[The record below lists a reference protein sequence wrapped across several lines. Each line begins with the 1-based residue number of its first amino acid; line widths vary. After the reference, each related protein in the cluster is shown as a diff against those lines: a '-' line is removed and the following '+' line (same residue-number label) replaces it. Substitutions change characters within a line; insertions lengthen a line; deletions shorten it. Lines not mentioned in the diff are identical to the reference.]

1 MKNIPSGHLRY
12 RLLTLSFILCLM
24 LPRLMVQP
32 RHILAAHS
40 QNPEKIA
47 PPQSLAENEVALNP
61 GEKHTHSFT
70 LQASDY
76 LELSVKQR
84 GMDVILRL
92 LGTDGTVIQEVNKS
106 TGLQG
111 TEVLRVIVNQ
121 AGTYVLEVASVK
133 KTGQAGTYLLE
144 AQPPRTA
151 TERDRATIELEGLHT
166 QFEKLRQAGKLD
178 DALPLVTQTLEK
190 SEAAFGPEHRLVA
203 ISLNHFGLY
212 AQAKNDFSQAESF
225 FLRALAIYEKILGPE
240 SLAVTDPLDNLG
252 NLYRRKAEYAKAE
265 PLYLRSLAIKEK
277 QLGPDHQSVAQTLHN
292 LANFYRDKADYTS
305 AEPLYLRSLALFE
318 KLQGPE
324 HPSVATS
331 LMSLGNLYQLTGKYT
346 TAEPLYLRALAML
359 EKSLGPDHLS
369 VATTLNNLA
378 GLYQNKGDFAKAEAL
393 HERSLAIREKA
404 LGPNHPTIIQN
415 LNNLSVV
422 YLMKGD
428 LTKAEP
434 LFHRA
439 LATSEKAFG
448 PDHLNTILSRA
459 NLAQFYLFTADYA
472 RAVPLFEQ
480 SLAAREKIQGPDH
493 PNLGPLLN
501 NLALIY
507 KTQGDVAKAES
518 FYQRALTIYEKAFG
532 PDYRGIGANLSNL
545 ALILLEKGD
554 FARSEQLY
562 QRALAISEKT
572 LGPEHPDVSL
582 ALSNLSMLNQAKGDL
597 AKAISYQI
605 RCAQVDERDLV
616 RNLISGSERQKV
628 IYIQLSAFRQDRMLT
643 LQAEAGLKNPE
654 ALKAALTQVLL
665 RKGRALDAMTNAIG
679 VLRNQSD
686 PQTKKLLDDYAS
698 VTEQLSVLTLRGP
711 GTQKLEEHL
720 ATLKP
725 LEAEKDRL
733 ENEISRRSGEF
744 KAQVT
749 PISLESIQQLIP
761 ADAALVEFTS
771 YRPFDVK
778 TQKYGELRYV
788 VYVLTN
794 PSGKTHRQGE
804 GPDSS
809 TSSIQ
814 WTDLGPAAPI
824 DQLANEF
831 RQALR
836 KKSPLEKVG
845 DSKGTGTQRP
855 VMEIARELD
864 QLVMQPV
871 RKLVGNARHLLM
883 SPEGELN
890 LIPFAALVNEQGSF
904 LVERYTLTYLTSGR
918 DLLRLQVKIA
928 PAQPP
933 LIVADPDYAEGGGPT
948 LFGTHLPPLKRLL
961 GTKVEARMIQTE
973 FPDAE
978 VKLGPAA
985 GKMALEAV
993 ERPELLH
1000 IATHGYF
1007 MGGGNAL
1014 VAVADNQRALAKDDE
1029 QPINI
1034 DQIKRENPFLRSVL
1048 FFADANRS
1056 EQGTMTALEVAQLN
1070 LWGTKLVA
1078 LSACDTGVGEVKNGD
1093 GVYGLRRALVLA
1105 GSEAQMISLWAVSD
1119 SGTQELMSEYY
1130 KRLKAGEGRSEAL
1143 RNVQLKM
1150 LKNPRRRH
1158 PFYWAPFIQ
1167 SGEWKPL

>member
-1 MKNIPSGHLRY
+1 
-12 RLLTLSFILCLM
+12 M
-24 LPRLMVQP
+24 LPLLMAQP

-40 QNPEKIA
+40 QNPEKTN
-47 PPQSLAENEVALNP
+47 PPQPPAENEVALNP

-76 LELSVKQR
+76 LELRVKQR
-84 GMDVILRL
+84 GVDVTLRL

-111 TEVLRVIVNQ
+111 TEVLRVIVDQ
-121 AGTYVLEVASVK
+121 AGTYVLEVATVK

-144 AQPPRTA
+144 VQPPRTA
-151 TERDRATIELEGLHT
+151 TGQDRATIEIEGLHT
-166 QFEKLRQAGKLD
+166 QFEKLRQTGKLD

-212 AQAKNDFSQAESF
+212 AQAKNDFSRAESF
-225 FLRALAIYEKILGPE
+225 FLRALAIYEKVLGPE

-318 KLQGPE
+318 KSLGPE
-324 HPSVATS
+324 HPLVATS
-331 LMSLGNLYQLTGKYT
+331 LMSLANLYQLTGKYT
-346 TAEPLYLRALAML
+346 KAEPLYLQALAMF
-359 EKSLGPDHLS
+359 EKSLGPEHPS
-369 VATTLNNLA
+369 VASTLNNLA
-378 GLYQNKGDFAKAEAL
+378 GLYQNRGDFAKAEAL
-393 HERSLAIREKA
+393 HERSLAIREKI

-480 SLAAREKIQGPDH
+480 SLAAREKVQGPDH

-562 QRALAISEKT
+562 QRALAISEKA

-686 PQTKKLLDDYAS
+686 PQTKKLLDDYAG

-711 GTQKLEEHL
+711 GAQKLEEHL

-725 LEAEKDRL
+725 LEAEKERL

-749 PISLESIQQLIP
+749 PISLENITQLIP

-771 YRPFDVK
+771 YHPFDVK

-788 VYVLTN
+788 VYVVTR

-809 TSSIQ
+809 TAPIQ

-845 DSKGTGTQRP
+845 DSKGTGAQRP
-855 VMEIARELD
+855 VLEIARELD

-904 LVERYTLTYLTSGR
+904 LVEHYTLTYLTSGR

-993 ERPELLH
+993 EKPELLH

-1078 LSACDTGVGEVKNGD
+1078 LSACDTGVGEIKNGD

-1119 SGTQELMSEYY
+1119 SGTQELMANYY

-1158 PFYWAPFIQ
+1158 PFYWASFIQ